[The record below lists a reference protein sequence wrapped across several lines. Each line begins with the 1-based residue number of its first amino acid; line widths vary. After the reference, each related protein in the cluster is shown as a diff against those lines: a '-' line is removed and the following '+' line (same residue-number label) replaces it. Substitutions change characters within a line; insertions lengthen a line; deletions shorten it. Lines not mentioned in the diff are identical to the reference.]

1 MAKEKTWKDLLLHI
15 FLVFG
20 IGITAVFVFF
30 YAYLPITTNH
40 GETLTVPDVRG
51 VTLDELKDFLE
62 SRNLRYEVTPDSGF
76 SASAKPLAVL
86 KQFPLPNSKV
96 KENRKIYVT
105 LNSEKPPLIRMP
117 KLISG
122 SVKNAQ
128 LILQTYDLSLGEIIY
143 VPDRDLNYVLKQ
155 QIDGRE
161 VLEGEKIPKGSKIDL
176 VAGDGLGQQN
186 LESPNLIG
194 HDLESAQIAII
205 GSGLKIGE
213 ITHEKTNIAVIETE
227 LEDGTIETSEMKV
240 SPGSILKQSP
250 KNGRN
255 MKLGQ
260 KVDLWVY
267 TPDSLNVNPSQ
278 LDKFQ

>member
-1 MAKEKTWKDLLLHI
+1 MSKEKTWKDLVLHI
-15 FLVFG
+15 FFVFG
-20 IGITAVFVFF
+20 IAITSVFIFF
-30 YAYLPITTNH
+30 YMYLPMTTNH
-40 GETLTVPDVRG
+40 GESLTVPDVRG
-51 VTLDELKDFLE
+51 VTLDELKDFLGE
-62 SRNLRYEVTPDSGF
+62 RNLRFEVTADSGF
-76 SASAKPLAVL
+76 SASQKPLAVL
-86 KQFPLPNSKV
+86 KQFPMPNSKV

-105 LNSEKPPLIRMP
+105 LNSEKAPLIRMP

-128 LILQTYDLSLGEIIY
+128 LILQTYDLALGEIIY

-155 QIDGRE
+155 QINGRE

-186 LESPNLIG
+186 LASPNLIG

-205 GSGLKIGE
+205 GSGLKIGD
-213 ITHEKTNIAVIETE
+213 IIHEKKNIAVIETE
-227 LEDGTIETSEMKV
+227 LTDGTIETSEMKV

-267 TPDSLNVNPSQ
+267 TPDSLNVAPTL
-278 LDKFQ
+278 LD